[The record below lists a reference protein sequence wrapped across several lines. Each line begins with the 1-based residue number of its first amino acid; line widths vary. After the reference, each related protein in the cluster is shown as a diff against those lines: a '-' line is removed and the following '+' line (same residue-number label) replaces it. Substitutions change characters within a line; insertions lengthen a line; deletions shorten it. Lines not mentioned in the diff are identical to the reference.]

1 MKRTLLWASTFLSFY
16 NCIAQNNTEIYLFD
30 MKVDKGQVTLSNGIN
45 ITNHQGY
52 DNQPSFHPSKPWIYY
67 TSSEDSASIDSS
79 DIKIYNYQA
88 KHTTRFTNTTDREF
102 SPIVTPDGRFVSC
115 VLQRRNGD
123 QDLVEYTIDGSK
135 PKVLINH
142 LKIGYYV
149 WASDNSLFLFV
160 LDDSTHYSLHYY
172 QLAND
177 LDTVVAEN
185 IGRGVNKIPGQNAMT
200 FVQKISDTLS
210 VLKRFDLSSG
220 AVSNI
225 IYTVRGKDQLT
236 WLQDNTVLMSD
247 GKQIF
252 YYKVNPYIEFKDK
265 KWKPVTMVGQVHK
278 FKSITRLATNADNT
292 KLAVVVSE

>member
-1 MKRTLLWASTFLSFY
+1 MKRTLLWASTFLSFSC
-16 NCIAQNNTEIYLFD
+16 CIAQNNTEIYLFD

-52 DNQPSFHPSKPWIYY
+52 DNQPSFHPSKPWIYF

-88 KHTTRFTNTTDREF
+88 KQTTRFTNTNDREF

-123 QDLVEYTIDGSK
+123 QDLVEYPIDGSK

-142 LKIGYYV
+142 LKIGYYA
-149 WASDNSLFLFV
+149 WASENSLFLFV

-177 LDTVVAEN
+177 VDTVVAEY
-185 IGRGVNKIPGQNAMT
+185 IGRGVNKMPGQNAMS

-236 WLQDNTVLMSD
+236 WLQNNTVLMCD

-252 YYKVNPYIEFKDK
+252 YYKVDPYIEFKDK
-265 KWKPVTMVGQVHK
+265 KWKPVTMMDQVRK
-278 FKSITRLATNADNT
+278 FKSITRLATNAENT